1 MGDVV
6 KVGIK
11 QTILIGVL
19 SATVVSDDAFGVLR
33 LHLGFIGLLL
43 VRSDLEQLFP
53 WLRVPCEDFPDLFST
68 LCCIIIKRY
77 VETLLRPM
85 KCRRLG
91 FMVRFVAPNE

>member
-11 QTILIGVL
+11 HNIPIGVL
-19 SATVVSDDAFGVLR
+19 SATVVSDDAFRVLK
-33 LHLGFIGLLL
+33 LQLGFIGLLF
-43 VRSDLEQLFP
+43 VRSDLEQLSSWFP
-53 WLRVPCEDFPDLFST
+53 VPSEDFPDLFST
-68 LCCIIIKRY
+68 LCCIIVKCY
-77 VETLLRPM
+77 VGTLLRPM

>member
-11 QTILIGVL
+11 QNVPMGVL
-19 SATVVSDDAFGVLR
+19 SATVVSDDAFGVLK
-33 LHLGFIGLLL
+33 LQLGFIGLLL
-43 VRSDLEQLFP
+43 VCSDLEQLFP
-53 WLRVPCEDFPDLFST
+53 WLPVPCEDFPDLYST
-68 LCCIIIKRY
+68 LCCIIVKCY

-85 KCRRLG
+85 KRRRLG